1 MKFHQDRTIANT
13 VSGWRSGEIVVGE
26 RVMRN
31 SFILTA
37 EEIVTPWSGRSV
49 ATLTLEDMA
58 PVLALAPT
66 IILLGTG
73 ACIDFPGAE
82 LSAAILARGIGFEV
96 MDTPAACRTF
106 NILVHERRP
115 VAAALIIETPSGD

>member
-1 MKFHQDRTIANT
+1 MKFHQDRTVANT
-13 VSGWRSGEIVVGE
+13 VSGWRSGEIIIGE
-26 RVMRN
+26 QVMRH

-37 EEIVTPWSGRSV
+37 EEIITPWRGRSV
-49 ATLTLEDMA
+49 ATLTVEDMA
-58 PVLALAPT
+58 PVLALEPT

-73 ACIDFPGAE
+73 ACIDFPSTE
-82 LSAAILARGIGFEV
+82 LSAAILSRGIGFEV

-115 VAAALIIETPSGD
+115 VAAALIIEAPSSD